1 MPGHWL
7 QHFENVV
14 DPYHVVVLHG
24 THSGPQFSEMMAR
37 LPDEV
42 HFERTPL
49 GVRSWSKRP
58 LPDGGTMRGS
68 AEVAMPTLRVVP
80 NPRAGVAGASLFGR
94 VESIGWTLPID
105 DTHFRIY
112 VAGRVRETGE
122 LRRMRSR
129 QGGKLWSSAHARGAS
144 RLPGDFEAQTG
155 QARLPS
161 TPMSIWRR
169 PTAAWRSST
178 SSCASSSRRLAQGE
192 DPVGVSFDEQ
202 APPVVFGGKS
212 LSFADG

>member
-1 MPGHWL
+1 MPCNWL

-42 HFERTPL
+42 RFERTPL
-49 GVRSWSKRP
+49 GVLSWSTRR

-94 VESIGWTLPID
+94 VELIGWTLPID

-129 QGGKLWSSAHARGAS
+129 QGGKLWEQLTLEEHRA
-144 RLPGDFEAQTG
+144 LP
-155 QARLPS
+155 
-161 TPMSIWRR
+161 
-169 PTAAWRSST
+169 
-178 SSCASSSRRLAQGE
+178 RRLRG
-192 DPVGVSFDEQ
+192 P
-202 APPVVFGGKS
+202 
-212 LSFADG
+212 DGAGRHHLPFR